1 MPPKTPP
8 PRSHEC
14 NGFAATAP
22 QALHRSPH
30 RDPGHRTPTANT
42 AATMLLHV
50 TVALVLAEVLSPQRA
65 SRLTAPPHD
74 EGSGVTVDP
83 GRLTPEE
90 QPSMC
95 WLCGPHCWIR
105 CSWSVYYPRFV
116 NHSAHVEVVSTQFGA
131 SQPALNIGPDDTLIV
146 QGDGL
151 FVSVTGGRNWTKCDP
166 DAYYSWRCGAHGS
179 AAALG
184 RRLGARARS
193 GMRSGVGWLSDGSIL
208 VTGSPGTFP
217 SKQIVF
223 RGTAPTVRR
232 SSVVVSSSPSRSAS
246 RRRRHGAAASHQSDH
261 SGRCPTSR
269 CRWAIHH
276 ALQTDSAR
284 GRFTRHRW

>member
-1 MPPKTPP
+1 
-8 PRSHEC
+8 
-14 NGFAATAP
+14 
-22 QALHRSPH
+22 
-30 RDPGHRTPTANT
+30 
-42 AATMLLHV
+42 MLLHV
-50 TVALVLAEVLSPQRA
+50 TMALVLAEALSPQRA
-65 SRLTAPPHD
+65 SGRATPPRDD
-74 EGSGVTVDP
+74 EGRGVTVDP
-83 GRLTPEE
+83 GRLPPEE

-166 DAYYSWRCGAHGS
+166 DAYYSWRCGAHAS
-179 AAALG
+179 AAALS
-184 RRLGARARS
+184 RRLGARTRS
-193 GMRSGVGWLSDGSIL
+193 GTRSGVGWLSDGSIL

-223 RGTAPTVRR
+223 RGTALPNGSLAWSPGFTLQPRPSPVARGVGGDGSNRFFESPTV
-232 SSVVVSSSPSRSAS
+232 
-246 RRRRHGAAASHQSDH
+246 SDTLLCNHRWRTFPREFVAQTAWPH
-261 SGRCPTSR
+261 SCETSR
-269 CRWAIHH
+269 APSGHDI
-276 ALQTDSAR
+276 LSR
-284 GRFTRHRW
+284 G